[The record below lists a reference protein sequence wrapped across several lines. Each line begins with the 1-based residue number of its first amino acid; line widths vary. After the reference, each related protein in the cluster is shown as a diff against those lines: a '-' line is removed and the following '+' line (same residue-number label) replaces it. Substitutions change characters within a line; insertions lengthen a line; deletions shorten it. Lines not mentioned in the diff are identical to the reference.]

1 MTINGLSQQISKA
14 VHAIPGANLQE
25 KGYLIAKETLR
36 VATCF
41 ALFRYIPP
49 KMQPYCIYLPFLEKL
64 VLIPYIN
71 DFAIATGIAAY
82 GHQYQRYV
90 KTVDKTASFSMCVL
104 FLATTYATYDAG
116 AYYFKLLIF
125 QNKNEKIVYNLN
137 KIDQQREIEADW
149 TKTALDTL
157 DDCNFTMGDYFILD
171 GRFPYDERAPLDLK
185 ERVAFHLKNKGF
197 EYGHDLIGYG
207 IVDASRDRFQV
218 FKNLHRA
225 LSGDT
230 SSLDKTDS
238 LPEISSTSRFYSK
251 CFNLILTGSVLA
263 VQLRCSFKTTVAGLA
278 LGFLS
283 GDLSPYYAHKQSCDK
298 RNTHTNYSMF
308 LFENRRHFEGQFF
321 PFRKEKTAWNAPST
335 TAQKLRQIWEAWY
348 VSSLTIYGSYSVSIN
363 SAIGQGQTLADYWRS
378 FRADKASPAPR
389 ENGLPP
395 PGHGPTQDQAAR
407 LLKLYESRRAYSAAG
422 FAVRLNGSNYTDTH
436 K

>member
-1 MTINGLSQQISKA
+1 VN
-14 VHAIPGANLQE
+14 
-25 KGYLIAKETLR
+25 
-36 VATCF
+36 
-41 ALFRYIPP
+41 
-49 KMQPYCIYLPFLEKL
+49 
-64 VLIPYIN
+64 
-71 DFAIATGIAAY
+71 
-82 GHQYQRYV
+82 
-90 KTVDKTASFSMCVL
+90 TVDKTASFSMCVL

-263 VQLRCSFKTTVAGLA
+263 VQLRCSFKMTVAGLA

-298 RNTHTNYSMF
+298 RNTHTNYSMY
-308 LFENRRHFEGQFF
+308 LFENRRYIEGQFF

-395 PGHGPTQDQAAR
+395 PGHGPTQDPAAR
-407 LLKLYESRRAYSAAG
+407 LLKYTRTKGRFRSRFCSTSEWVELYRYTHVASLKSYFMKSWHTNEMFSRRWVLASFFALAMNE
-422 FAVRLNGSNYTDTH
+422 AVRSMPVALQPKKCERKKTARPLPQPKST